1 MSQFKSL
8 VENILQEYQS
18 QEFNINDP
26 VKVNNSYGKI
36 TNKLGNDKV
45 GRIIYI
51 VSKPKI
57 DIEEYIDA
65 NYEKTKSPKV
75 IWDNYKVPDSYIKL
89 ATQEELDN
97 YILQLKK
104 DSGMYINPT
113 LEEDTVKQGNSWT
126 NKGKEGTHGTFKTKK
141 QADAQRKAM
150 FVNGYKG

>member
-8 VENILQEYQS
+8 VENILREYQS

-75 IWDNYKVPDSYIKL
+75 TWDNYKIPDSYIKL

-150 FVNGYKG
+150 FANGYKG